1 MFNISFP
8 EILDFFAAAPIF
20 NMPNLDEESETKVT
34 KKEEVKEEPDAAE
47 GDAAAPGWWQIC

>member
-1 MFNISFP
+1 MLFNISFP

-47 GDAAAPGWWQIC
+47 GDAAAPGW